1 MEHTGED
8 DWVEDIKVLIG
19 ITFKV
24 QKLHLVPKKLFRN
37 YPMLNVS

>member
-24 QKLHLVPKKLFRN
+24 QSYYKKVEYGR
-37 YPMLNVS
+37 M